1 VNGEQEL
8 RSSVVSMSHC
18 WGGIDPQADPLVE
31 GACTNELVDNT
42 APISQV
48 VGMPR
53 QSAIPVRIA
62 KIRRG

>member
-1 VNGEQEL
+1 
-8 RSSVVSMSHC
+8 MSHC